1 MVNKIINF
9 IKNFIENMIKPK
21 ENIVQ
26 IVPPV
31 HISRISA
38 WASAIQHEEG
48 YFPGSRSFRNNNPGN
63 LKLTDYTKSLG
74 ASGVDKN
81 NFCIFPTFDKGMSAL
96 CQFLTDA
103 ANNKLKPY
111 RNCSLLQFT
120 KIYALPPNDNYAN
133 GVALALGVSVDIK
146 IKILL

>member
-1 MVNKIINF
+1 MEF
-9 IKNFIENMIKPK
+9 IKK
-21 ENIVQ
+21 EPEIIT

-31 HISRISA
+31 HISRIKD

-48 YFPGSRSFRNNNPGN
+48 FFQGSRSFRNNNPGN

-81 NFCIFPTFDKGMSAL
+81 NFCIFPTFDKGMQAL

-103 ANNKLKPY
+103 CNNKLKPY

-133 GVALALGVSVDIK
+133 GVALALNVSVDIK
-146 IKILL
+146 IKELL